1 MLGDYMKLFLMGC
14 IIGIGK
20 VLPGISGSVL
30 AIRLGIYEKVMD
42 AIFNFRKDVK
52 ENISFLGVLGAG
64 FLFATIF
71 ASKILLQLF
80 LNYGFILKVLFI
92 LFIITGIPSLMKKSN
107 SFKITLIAF
116 FLTSSI
122 FWFPKG
128 NFPIKPV
135 LSYFFMGLI
144 ESFSTIVPGIS
155 GTAIFLSLGWY
166 QEVLRLFSELYLFPY
181 NRLIP
186 FAFGIAVGGY
196 FLLKLMNYLF
206 HYYSEFMY
214 SAILGFL
221 LSSLFFVF

>member
-1 MLGDYMKLFLMGC
+1 MKLFLIGC

-42 AIFNFRKDVK
+42 AILNFRENSK

-80 LNYGFILKVLFI
+80 LNYGFILKIIFF
-92 LFIITGIPSLMKKSN
+92 LFIITGVPDLIKKSN

-116 FLTSSI
+116 LLTSSI
-122 FWFPKG
+122 FWFPQG
-128 NFPIKPV
+128 NIAIRPI

-144 ESFSTIVPGIS
+144 EAFSTIVPGIS

-166 QEVLRLFSELYLFPY
+166 QEVLSLFSELYLFPY
-181 NRLIP
+181 SKVIP
-186 FAFGIAVGGY
+186 FTFGIIIGGY

-206 HYYSEFMY
+206 HFYSEYMY